1 MLKHKIT
8 EFILKFYNLQKL
20 RGLNRKIS
28 RPKMPAQ
35 FGFGLNSL
43 SAHEATH
50 GPDLP
55 CSPQGPLWLD

>member
-35 FGFGLNSL
+35 FGFGFQPTRPLMGLICLAAHKGL
-43 SAHEATH
+43 S
-50 GPDLP
+50 G
-55 CSPQGPLWLD
+55 